1 MTIDLSKLLSLKTP
15 ASGAA
20 KVGESP
26 PRSHQKLIM
35 GSDTFA
41 KGVGHHASA

>member
-20 KVGESP
+20 KVGFEGP
-26 PRSHQKLIM
+26 TAPK
-35 GSDTFA
+35 TA
-41 KGVGHHASA
+41 N